1 MHLNRLIIL
10 RMVTFFVS
18 LTLLSCASNE
28 SPSFT
33 IDYEKYVLANGL
45 EVILHEDHS
54 DPIVA
59 VATLMHVGSNREKPG
74 KTRFAH
80 FFEHM
85 SFNDSENVPRGSN
98 RKLIP
103 ELGGSRNGGT
113 WSDATIYYEV
123 VPKDA
128 FEKIMW
134 IDSDRFG
141 YMINTVTDAALNREK
156 QVVKNE
162 KRQRNDNAPYGH
174 TDAVKRANLYPSDH
188 PYNWTVIGSLA
199 DLQSAT
205 LEDVK
210 EFYER
215 FYGANNATLIIA
227 GDIDVPQTKK
237 LVEQWFGE
245 IRKGPIV
252 EPLKPMPVSL
262 SESKSLYHE
271 DNFAKLPE
279 IRISFPTVEQYH
291 PDSYALSVL
300 GDVLSDSK
308 EAPLYLEIVE
318 ERKLA
323 PNVNSNQNSSE
334 LAGDF
339 TLRVRANAGTDLDDV
354 KAALEA
360 GLERFEKEGVSD
372 DELRRIKAQMETS
385 LYNGIGT
392 ILNKAFQ
399 LAIYNEFAGDP
410 GYISV
415 EAERTQAVTKEDV
428 MDVYRRYIKDKHYV
442 MTSFVPKGQV
452 DLGVQNA
459 EKAEVDEEKIV
470 ANNKNEQVSQ
480 GEEADYEKTITKH
493 DRSEPPLGDLPLLS
507 VPEVWTDKL
516 ANGVKVFGIE
526 NFEIPLVSFDLSIR
540 GGHWLDPLEK
550 SGVARL
556 MSRLMMEGTKNRT
569 PAELERAIGLLGAN
583 ISISTSNEEI
593 RFTAN
598 TLARNFDETFA
609 LLQEILLEPRWD
621 EKEFA
626 RLKQELA
633 TQLKG
638 REANPNSIAG
648 VAFNKLLYG
657 DKHILGVPLLGTLE
671 TTKDIELEDLKTF
684 YADNV
689 SPSVASFHIV
699 GAINKESVLKE
710 LSKLASGWI
719 SQNLVF
725 PEYNIA
731 EKNANDRVFFIDVP
745 KAKQSVIRVDRLA
758 LSAKDDDYNNVVFAN
773 QVLGGGAAGRLFQ
786 TLRIEKGYTYGAYSF
801 FGNTEE
807 ISPFTAI
814 TSVRSNVTLPS
825 LKILKDLIANYRATY
840 TEDEM
845 EITKNQIIKSNTRA
859 FESVN
864 AKLGMLRQM
873 SKFGRPSDFIDQSQ
887 KELMDM
893 NLSDF
898 HYYID
903 GYITEKDMIYLV
915 VGDAETQFSQISQLG
930 YGKPIMLDI
939 YGNRIN

>member
-1 MHLNRLIIL
+1 MNWNRLMAL
-10 RMVTFFVS
+10 RVVS
-18 LTLLSCASNE
+18 FLVCIALFSCTYNDT
-28 SPSFT
+28 PSFS
-33 IDYEKYVLANGL
+33 IDYEKYVLDNGL

-59 VATLMHVGSNREKPG
+59 VATLMHVGSSREKPG
-74 KTRFAH
+74 KTGFAH

-85 SFNDSENVPRGSN
+85 SFNDSENVPRGAN
-98 RKLIP
+98 RKMIP

-113 WSDATIYYEV
+113 WSDATVYYEV

-134 IDSDRFG
+134 IDSDRLG

-174 TDAVKRANLYPSDH
+174 TDTVKRANLYPPDH
-188 PYNWTVIGSLA
+188 PYHWTVIGSLA
-199 DLQSAT
+199 DLQGAT

-210 EFYER
+210 EFYEQY
-215 FYGANNATLIIA
+215 YGANNATLIIA
-227 GDIDVPQTKK
+227 GDIDMAETKR
-237 LVEQWFGE
+237 LVDQWFGE

-252 EPLKPMPVSL
+252 EPLKPMPVTL
-262 SESKSLYHE
+262 SETKSLYHE

-279 IRISFPTVEQYH
+279 IRLTFPTVEQYH
-291 PDSYALSVL
+291 PDSYSLQVL

-308 EAPLYLEIVE
+308 EAPLYVEIVE

-323 PNVNSNQNSSE
+323 PNVSSSQSSSE
-334 LAGDF
+334 LAGEF

-354 KAALEA
+354 KAALQA

-410 GYISV
+410 GYISM
-415 EAERTQAVTKEDV
+415 EAERTQAVSKEDV
-428 MDVYRRYIKDKHYV
+428 MDVYQRYIKDKHYV
-442 MTSFVPKGQV
+442 MTSFVPKGKV
-452 DLGVQNA
+452 ELAVQDA
-459 EKAEVDEEKIV
+459 TKAEVEEEKIT
-470 ANNKNEQVSQ
+470 ASGKHEQVTQ
-480 GEEADYEKTITKH
+480 GEEADYEKTVTKH
-493 DRSEPPLGDLPLLS
+493 DRSEPPLGELPLIS
-507 VPEVWTDKL
+507 VPQVWTDKL
-516 ANGVKVFGIE
+516 ANGVEVFGVE
-526 NFEIPLVSFDLSIR
+526 NSEIPLVAFDLTIQ
-540 GGHWLDPLEK
+540 GGHWLDPLDK
-550 SGVARL
+550 AGVASL
-556 MSRLMMEGTKNRT
+556 LSSLMMEGTKNRT

-583 ISISTSNEEI
+583 ISVYANQEEI
-593 RFTAN
+593 RFSAN
-598 TLARNFDETFA
+598 TLARNFTETFD
-609 LLQEILLEPRWD
+609 LMQEILLEPRWD

-626 RLKQELA
+626 RLKQELE

-657 DKHILGVPLLGTLE
+657 EKHILGFPLDGTLE
-671 TTKDIELEDLKTF
+671 TTKDIELEDLKAY
-684 YADNV
+684 YANNL

-699 GAINKESVLKE
+699 GDIDRENVIKRISN
-710 LSKLASGWI
+710 LAASWTAKD
-719 SQNLVF
+719 LDF
-725 PEYNIA
+725 PKYSIA
-731 EKNANDRVFFIDVP
+731 KKSNDRVFFIDVP
-745 KAKQSVIRVDRLA
+745 KAKQSVIRVGRLA
-758 LSAKDDDYNNVVFAN
+758 LSAKDDDYNNVMFAN

-807 ISPFTAI
+807 ISPFSAV
-814 TSVRSNVTLPS
+814 TSVRSNVTVPS

-840 TEDEM
+840 SDKEM

-859 FESVN
+859 FESLG
-864 AKLGMLRQM
+864 AKLGMLREM
-873 SKFGRPSDFIDQSQ
+873 SKFDRPADYVDQSQ
-887 KELMDM
+887 KELLAMG
-893 NLSDF
+893 LSDF
-898 HYYID
+898 HSYID
-903 GYITEKDMIYLV
+903 GYMPEKDMIYLI
-915 VGDAETQFSQISQLG
+915 VGDAATQLSQIPQLG
-930 YGKPIMLDI
+930 YGKPVLLNI
-939 YGNRIN
+939 YGDRIN